1 MSLQI
6 MSSLSDSSSQA
17 AFHLRAAVA
26 PDVLPRC
33 LELVTKRNMVPVY
46 WHAEVIGD
54 VLEVAVALE
63 GIDAHL
69 EAYMAECLRR
79 IVNVETVVT
88 SHAAARQRQA

>member
-1 MSLQI
+1 

-46 WHAEVIGD
+46 WHAEVVGD
-54 VLEVAVALE
+54 VFEIAFELE
-63 GIDAHL
+63 GVDAHL
-69 EAYMAECLRR
+69 EAYMAECLRQ

-88 SHAAARQRQA
+88 SRAVARQRQA

>member
-6 MSSLSDSSSQA
+6 MSSPSDKSSRT
-17 AFHLRAAVA
+17 AFHLHAVVA
-26 PDVLPRC
+26 PDVMSRC
-33 LELVTKRNMVPVY
+33 LELMAKRNMVPVY
-46 WHAEVIGD
+46 WHAEVVGD
-54 VLEVAVALE
+54 VLEIAFELE

-88 SHAAARQRQA
+88 SRAASRQKQA